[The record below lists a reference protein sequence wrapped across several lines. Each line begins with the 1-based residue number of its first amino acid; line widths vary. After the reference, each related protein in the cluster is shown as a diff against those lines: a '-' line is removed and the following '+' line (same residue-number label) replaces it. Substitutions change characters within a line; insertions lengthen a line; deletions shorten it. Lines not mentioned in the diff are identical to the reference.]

1 MLHGPLF
8 SSAILEKYSL
18 AFPPLAVYRLL
29 GMELRPAV
37 EHINDAAEM
46 PFAFAAVGIDIAPAH
61 LPFGTED
68 KIIARAIL
76 VDMFLEV
83 LPSFDRIALIEAYG
97 LHERHSPLTHNSHG
111 HGHRNLGCVLEGVAE
126 ILTWAEKGMPR
137 AENRRPPLLP
147 NSNLEKSEP
156 GLTFLAFRR
165 ARYSIGPMGTLE
177 IAWK

>member
-8 SSAILEKYSL
+8 SSVILEKYSL
-18 AFPPLAVYRLL
+18 AFLPLAVSRLL
-29 GMELRPAV
+29 GMELRPAG
-37 EHINDAAEM
+37 EHIDDAAEM
-46 PFAFAAVGIDIAPAH
+46 SFACAAAGIDTAPAH

-68 KIIARAIL
+68 MLIARAVP
-76 VDMFLEV
+76 VDMSSV
-83 LPSFDRIALIEAYG
+83 VSPSFDRIALIEACG

-111 HGHRNLGCVLEGVAE
+111 HDHRHLGCVLEGVVE
-126 ILTWAEKGMPR
+126 ILTWAETGMPR

-156 GLTFLAFRR
+156 GLIFLAFRR
-165 ARYSIGPMGTLE
+165 ARYSIGPIGELE